1 MANYVSQWWGLNIA
15 RSKFDSFEDM
25 MKSITMFFEH
35 INGIPESMKVVW
47 RVSLM
52 DILLDLDKQENQKE
66 DLRSLLVRLVTK
78 KNKRKWAAFF
88 VNKRIP
94 LLVMDWVFSQ
104 NRFKQ
109 IKKPKIRQ
117 KAFQRWKENV
127 WSDYVN
133 NITANGVK
141 ELLTHP
147 IRAVLQQ
154 KYTILMNLTL
164 QEFDDEFKNDFM
176 RLGTNQI
183 LSKSSDRERDFP
195 NNKLSSKP
203 KNLKQVAA
211 NSNRN
216 KQYGHVVS
224 SLRKS
229 YKQQTTNKQ
238 ESESEDEEEN
248 EEKFQHFLTSND
260 LLSLSAEIIQ

>member
-117 KAFQRWKENV
+117 KAFQRWKDNV

-154 KYTILMNLTL
+154 KYTILMNLTI
-164 QEFDDEFKNDFM
+164 QEFDDEFKNDFL

-183 LSKSSDRERDFP
+183 LSNSSDRERDFP